1 MAEQSVTRS
10 ASGKSSSQRKSEPL
24 RTSYAGKGS
33 LQQTV
38 NRPSKGALER
48 MRDYSEAQA
57 QRVRAATNAGTID
70 IRGYLG
76 DERTGIR
83 KTVAGA
89 RKPAAPVAVSVVP
102 ASQVISNVTRERTS
116 PVPSRPAA
124 PARMATNPVT
134 GKTTGFTSGSKTG
147 STVTKAGTAFKTAES
162 AYQRQQRMAL
172 EKMGVAGPRG
182 GASKTS
188 SSGGGMRSTGGG
200 SRSSG
205 GGAVGST
212 SGTRGY
218 GSGGNVGRGDVG
230 AGRRGGGR

>member
-1 MAEQSVTRS
+1 MADKKSVTRS
-10 ASGKSSSQRKSEPL
+10 GKDTR
-24 RTSYAGKGS
+24 
-33 LQQTV
+33 
-38 NRPSKGALER
+38 
-48 MRDYSEAQA
+48 YSE
-57 QRVRAATNAGTID
+57 QRVKYERLREPGVNWARPGYFAGDPTSRRGYAPANMSGVGAKKMPSPTGEETID

-83 KTVAGA
+83 KTVPGA
-89 RKPAAPVAVSVVP
+89 RKPAAPKQQVV
-102 ASQVISNVTRERTS
+102 SNVTRERPS
-116 PVPSRPAA
+116 PTPASA
-124 PARMATNPVT
+124 PPPARMATNPVT

-147 STVTKAGTAFKTAES
+147 TTMTKAGKAFKTAES

-182 GASKTS
+182 GTSKTS
-188 SSGGGMRSTGGG
+188 SSAGGMRSTGGG